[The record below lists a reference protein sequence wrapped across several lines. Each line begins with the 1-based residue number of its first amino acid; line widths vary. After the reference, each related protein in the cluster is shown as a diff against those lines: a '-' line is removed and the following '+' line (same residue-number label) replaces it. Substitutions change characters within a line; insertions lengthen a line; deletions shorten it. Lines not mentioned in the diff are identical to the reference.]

1 MEHIFYERYG
11 KCLETKTEDFEKT
24 KKEHKQCVKHIIDD
38 PKALATPARKPKTA
52 LALTKRL
59 NELKEL
65 QNTAKKVDR
74 EKEQYERD
82 KRAQKIREEQ
92 MKERAERTKRE
103 REERAKRVQKNNQVK
118 EAERKE
124 QEELMRVR
132 LAEQRKFAEDQ
143 KKHIFG
149 TPKYERTP
157 AKMVANVFRSGM
169 KVDRTPVVGLPRT
182 PLKTPRPAATP
193 AIVAKKEQTAAIPF
207 EIPPLTIKTPERK
220 IKEEVKNN
228 GTYNVVDDMVDMT
241 QTGEVAETS
250 AYDKTKEKIPLPTTP
265 VVSVPRTPLNTSK
278 SVVDM
283 TPSEELV
290 EISAYD
296 MTKEKIPLPSTEDN
310 YNVDDLSSND
320 ETDPEDSPRKQIPK
334 WAQKEH
340 LAQHINGLQRIDVLE
355 KVEKYFGRIQQ
366 PALLDFFKQSKKK
379 YTKRRSSSAVWDS
392 PMSDPTPGFGR
403 FQKMF
408 QKSPS
413 DQ

>member
-1 MEHIFYERYG
+1 MEKLKGVSDQIKWHDFARTMEQIFYERFV
-11 KCLETKTEDFEKT
+11 KCLEQKTEDLEKT
-24 KKEHKQCVKHIIDD
+24 KRQHKQCIKQIDD
-38 PKALATPARKPKTA
+38 TKVLETPARKPKTA
-52 LALTKRL
+52 LAFTKRL

-118 EAERKE
+118 EAERKA
-124 QEELMRVR
+124 QEELIRVR

-143 KKHIFG
+143 RKQLLG
-149 TPKYERTP
+149 TPK
-157 AKMVANVFRSGM
+157 NVFRSG
-169 KVDRTPVVGLPRT
+169 VVPKT
-182 PLKTPRPAATP
+182 PLK
-193 AIVAKKEQTAAIPF
+193 
-207 EIPPLTIKTPERK
+207 
-220 IKEEVKNN
+220 
-228 GTYNVVDDMVDMT
+228 VVDMAPLEEPV
-241 QTGEVAETS
+241 EIS
-250 AYDKTKEKIPLPTTP
+250 AYDKTKEKIPLPSSL
-265 VVSVPRTPLNTSK
+265 VVSVPITPLKTSTSVVDMTPSEK
-278 SVVDM
+278 LVEISAYDKTKEKIPLPSSLVVSVPITPLKTSTSVVDM

-296 MTKEKIPLPSTEDN
+296 MTKEKIPLPSTMDN

-320 ETDPEDSPRKQIPK
+320 ETDPEDSPKKTIPK

-340 LAQHINGLQRIDVLE
+340 LAQQLNGLQRIDVLE

-366 PALLDFFKQSKKK
+366 PALIDFFKQSKKK

-403 FQKMF
+403 FQKF
-408 QKSPS
+408 QKSS
-413 DQ
+413 N

>member
-1 MEHIFYERYG
+1 MEKLKGVSDQIKWHDFARTMEQIFYERFV
-11 KCLETKTEDFEKT
+11 KCLEQKTEDFEKT
-24 KKEHKQCVKHIIDD
+24 KKQHKQCIKQIDD
-38 PKALATPARKPKTA
+38 TKVLETPARKPKTA
-52 LALTKRL
+52 LAFTKRL

-124 QEELMRVR
+124 QEEIMRVR

-143 KKHIFG
+143 KKKHLG
-149 TPKYERTP
+149 TPK
-157 AKMVANVFRSGM
+157 NVFRSG
-169 KVDRTPVVGLPRT
+169 VVPNT
-182 PLKTPRPAATP
+182 PLKTTTS
-193 AIVAKKEQTAAIPF
+193 V
-207 EIPPLTIKTPERK
+207 
-220 IKEEVKNN
+220 
-228 GTYNVVDDMVDMT
+228 VDMT
-241 QTGEVAETS
+241 PLKKLVEIN
-250 AYDKTKEKIPLPTTP
+250 AYDKTKEKIPLPSSL
-265 VVSVPRTPLNTSK
+265 VVSVPVTPLKTST

-296 MTKEKIPLPSTEDN
+296 MTKEKIPLPSTMDN

-320 ETDPEDSPRKQIPK
+320 ETDPEDSPKKTIPK

-340 LAQHINGLQRIDVLE
+340 LAQQINGLQRIDVLE
-355 KVEKYFGRIQQ
+355 KIEKYFGRIQQ

-408 QKSPS
+408 QKSS
-413 DQ
+413 N